1 MFKKQ
6 ILVIALVC
14 CFLLSGLTIAQEM
27 ADFTTETVAL
37 KYLSPLELIESL
49 MLKTSAT
56 ESYEL
61 LLNNAVVQFRFNSA
75 NNEVLLT
82 GNLPAINEAKKMI
95 DLLDV
100 PPRQIVIEVKIVEV
114 DNQKISDIGL
124 DWQNL
129 LDKVRVN
136 ASYSRTIRR
145 DEYDF
150 QVTDIDQS
158 ITDTENVNRKEND
171 RHTSYNIGLGP
182 VYPSDLIHLIQES
195 GAGKIVNVPCIVTI
209 NNRQGRILDGD
220 RITYVNRYSS
230 YSNLFETQEINAGLM
245 LEVTPSLGQSGY
257 LKLFVKAKL
266 TTLGQLIAGSPSESG
281 QILENTVIVKDK
293 EPFLLGSFKQTKT
306 QKVKRRFPL
315 LGYILPF
322 IFSRNIDVETTR
334 DVLVILT
341 PNVID
346 LNSMEIPKN

>member
-1 MFKKQ
+1 
-6 ILVIALVC
+6 
-14 CFLLSGLTIAQEM
+14 M

-37 KYLSPLELIESL
+37 KYLSPMELIESL

-56 ESYEL
+56 ENYEL

-82 GNLPAINEAKKMI
+82 GYLPGINEAKKMI
-95 DLLDV
+95 GLLDV
-100 PPRQIVIEVKIVEV
+100 PPRQIVIEVKILEV

-136 ASYSRTIRR
+136 ASYNRNTSRNH
-145 DEYDF
+145 DEYTF
-150 QVTDIDQS
+150 TEIDQS
-158 ITDTENVNRKEND
+158 SSITSTNTEKVKGTDND
-171 RHTSYNIGLGP
+171 RHAYYNIGLGP

-195 GAGKIVNVPCIVTI
+195 GAGKIINVPCIVTI

-230 YSNLFETQEINAGLM
+230 YSNLYETQEINAGLM

-293 EPFLLGSFKQTKT
+293 EPFLLGSFKQTRT

-346 LNSMEIPKN
+346 LNSVEIPNK